1 MENKMNKP
9 TVVVCDHIHESGLEI
24 LKNSTEI
31 NYVYAADID
40 KTALLD
46 VITDA
51 DVCITRSSTDVDEKF
66 LTAAKNLKAV
76 IRAGVGYDNVDMDGC
91 SKRGVIA
98 MNVPTANTIAAT
110 ELTMT
115 HMLSCTRKM
124 PYAHAQ
130 LKDQRIWKREDWY
143 GQELY
148 GKKLG
153 IIGFGNIGHRV
164 GIRAK
169 GFEMD
174 VITYDP
180 YIQASKATDLGVEYT
195 ENFDD
200 ILSCDIITI
209 HTPKNSE
216 TLNMIGEEEI
226 AKMKDGVILI
236 NCARGGL
243 YNEEA
248 LYNNLKSKKIAM
260 AGIDV
265 FSKEPATDHPLLDLD
280 NVTVT
285 AHLGANTVESQYKI
299 ATQAANNAIKS
310 ALGIGY
316 PHALNLPIDETKIPS
331 FVKPYLEL
339 TQKMGY
345 LIAQMDKSAIESI
358 KVEAEGEIAEYLE
371 SLSTFATVGALTHS
385 ISNEKINYVN
395 AAFVAEERGIKLEIN
410 EHSNTSAFKNQVSVK
425 ITTKHGVNTT
435 SGTIFEEDVQR
446 IIKINDFV
454 VDIEPSGKMIL
465 FTNSDVP
472 GVIGNVGTTLANE
485 GINIADFRL
494 GRSKD
499 GALAVILVDENVT
512 SKTLEKLANLEAA
525 KSVAYAQ
532 I

>member
-1 MENKMNKP
+1 MSKP
-9 TVVVCDHIHESGLEI
+9 TIVVCDHIHESGLDI
-24 LKNSTEI
+24 LKNTSDI

-46 VITDA
+46 VVKDA
-51 DVCITRSSTDVDEKF
+51 DVCITRSSTDIDEIF
-66 LTAAKNLKAV
+66 LNAAVNLKAV
-76 IRAGVGYDNVDMDGC
+76 VRAGVGVDNVDMNGC

-115 HMLSCTRKM
+115 HMLSCMRKM

-130 LKDQRIWKREDWY
+130 LKDQRVWKREDWY

-164 GIRAK
+164 GLRAK
-169 GFEMD
+169 SFEMD
-174 VITYDP
+174 VVTYDP
-180 YIQASKATDLGVEYT
+180 YISSSKATDLDVKYT
-195 ENFDD
+195 TNFDD
-200 ILSCDIITI
+200 ILDCDIITI
-209 HTPKNSE
+209 HTPKNKE
-216 TLNMIGEEEI
+216 TLNMIDEEQI
-226 AKMKDGVILI
+226 SKMKDGVILI

-248 LYNNLKSKKIAM
+248 LYNNLKSGKIAM

-265 FSKEPATDHPLLDLD
+265 FNKEPATDHPLLDL
-280 NVTVT
+280 NNIIVT

-310 ALGIGY
+310 ARGIGY

-339 TQKMGY
+339 TQKMAF

-358 KVEAEGEIAEYLE
+358 KIEAEGEISDYLE
-371 SLSTFATVGALTHS
+371 SLETFAIVGALTHS
-385 ISNEKINYVN
+385 LTNEKINYVN
-395 AAFVAEERGIKLEIN
+395 ATFVANERGIKIDSSV
-410 EHSNTSAFKNQVSVK
+410 HTNTSAFKNQVTVK
-425 ITTKHGVNTT
+425 ITTKNGVNFT

-446 IIKINDFV
+446 IIKINDYLM
-454 VDIEPSGKMIL
+454 DIEPSGKMIL
-465 FTNSDVP
+465 LTNSDVP
-472 GVIGNVGTTLANE
+472 GVIGSVGNILASE

-499 GALAVILVDENVT
+499 GALSVILVDEDV
-512 SKTLEKLANLEAA
+512 SSDTLTKLENIEAA
-525 KSVAYAQ
+525 KTVSYAQ

>member
-1 MENKMNKP
+1 MKH

-24 LKNSTEI
+24 LKTTDDI
-31 NYVYAADID
+31 NYVYAANID
-40 KTALLD
+40 KTELLD
-46 VITDA
+46 VIKDA

-66 LTAAKNLKAV
+66 LNAATKLKAIV
-76 IRAGVGYDNVDMDGC
+76 RAGVGVDNVDMQGC

-115 HMLSCTRKM
+115 HMLSCMRKM

-153 IIGFGNIGHRV
+153 VIGFGNIGHRV
-164 GIRAK
+164 ALRAK
-169 GFEMD
+169 SFEMD
-174 VITYDP
+174 VLTFDP
-180 YIQASKATDLGVEYT
+180 YISSTKATDLGISYT

-200 ILSCDIITI
+200 ILACDIITI
-209 HTPKNSE
+209 HTPKNTE
-216 TLNMIGEEEI
+216 TLNMIGEEQI
-226 AKMKDGVILI
+226 AKMKDGVVLI

-243 YNEEA
+243 YNEDA
-248 LYNNLKSKKIAM
+248 LYNNLKSGKIHM

-265 FSKEPATDHPLLDLD
+265 FIKEPATNHPLLDLE

-285 AHLGANTVESQYKI
+285 AHLGANTVESQFKI
-299 ATQAANNAIKS
+299 ATQAANNAIE
-310 ALGIGY
+310 AARGIGY
-316 PHALNLPIDETKIPS
+316 PHALNLPIDETKIPAY
-331 FVKPYLEL
+331 VKPYLEL

-345 LIAQMDKSAIESI
+345 LVSQIDKHAILSI
-358 KVEAEGEIAEYLE
+358 KVEAQGDIAAYLE
-371 SLSTFATVGALTHS
+371 SLSTFATVGALTS
-385 ISNEKINYVN
+385 SLGNDKINYVN
-395 AAFVAEERGIKLEIN
+395 APYVLKERDITLETHEIPNNSGYKNKVCIKFT
-410 EHSNTSAFKNQVSVK
+410 TSS
-425 ITTKHGVNTT
+425 GVQTI
-435 SGTIFEEDVQR
+435 SGTIFNDEIQR
-446 IIKINDFV
+446 IIDINGHI
-454 VDIEPSGKMIL
+454 VDVEPSGRMIL
-465 FTNSDVP
+465 LTNSDVP
-472 GVIGNVGTTLANE
+472 GVIGQVGQILADH

-499 GALAVILVDENVT
+499 GALAVILVDENVP
-512 SKTLEKLANLEAA
+512 SEILDQLSNLSAA

>member
-1 MENKMNKP
+1 MNKP
-9 TVVVCDHIHESGLEI
+9 NIVVCDHIHESGLEI
-24 LKNSTEI
+24 LKNTSDI
-31 NYVYAADID
+31 NYIYAADID
-40 KTALLD
+40 KVALLD
-46 VITDA
+46 VIKDA
-51 DVCITRSSTDVDEKF
+51 DVCITRSSTDIDEKF
-66 LTAAKNLKAV
+66 LNAATNLKAV
-76 IRAGVGYDNVDMDGC
+76 VRAGVGVDNVDIVGC

-115 HMLSCTRKM
+115 HMLSCMRKM

-153 IIGFGNIGHRV
+153 VIGFGNIGHRV
-164 GIRAK
+164 ALRAK
-169 GFEMD
+169 SFEMD
-174 VITYDP
+174 VVAYDP
-180 YIQASKATDLGVEYT
+180 YISSSKATDLGIEYT

-216 TLNMIGEEEI
+216 TLNMIDEEQI

-243 YNEEA
+243 YNEDA
-248 LYNNLKSKKIAM
+248 LYNNLKSGKIAM

-265 FSKEPATDHPLLDLD
+265 FTKEPATNHPLLDL
-280 NVTVT
+280 NNITVT

-310 ALGIGY
+310 ARGIGY
-316 PHALNLPIDETKIPS
+316 PHALNLPIDESKIPS

-339 TQKMGY
+339 TQKMAF
-345 LIAQMDKSAIESI
+345 LIAQMDKSTIESI
-358 KVEAEGEIAEYLE
+358 KIEAEGEIADYLD
-371 SLSTFATVGALTHS
+371 SLETFAIVGALTHS
-385 ISNEKINYVN
+385 LSNEKINYVN
-395 AAFVAEERGIKLEIN
+395 ATFVANERGLKIDSSSVKN
-410 EHSNTSAFKNQVSVK
+410 KSAYKNQVSVK
-425 ITTKHGVNTT
+425 ITTSHGVNTT
-435 SGTIFEEDVQR
+435 SGTIFDEEVQR
-446 IIKINDFV
+446 IIKVNDFLM
-454 VDIEPSGKMIL
+454 DIEPSGKMIL

-472 GVIGNVGTTLANE
+472 GVIGSVGSILSDAN
-485 GINIADFRL
+485 INIADFRL
-494 GRSKD
+494 GRSKN
-499 GALAVILVDENVT
+499 GALAIIIVDEDV
-512 SKTLEKLANLEAA
+512 SIDTLNKLENLEAA
-525 KSVAYAQ
+525 KSVSYAQ

>member
-1 MENKMNKP
+1 MNKP

-24 LKNSTEI
+24 LQNTSDI

-46 VITDA
+46 VVKDA
-51 DVCITRSSTDVDEKF
+51 DVCITRSSTDIDEKF
-66 LTAAKNLKAV
+66 LNAAKNLKAV
-76 IRAGVGYDNVDMDGC
+76 VRAGVGVDNVDMDGC

-115 HMLSCTRKM
+115 HMLSCMRKM

-164 GIRAK
+164 ALRAK
-169 GFEMD
+169 AFEME
-174 VITYDP
+174 VVTYDP
-180 YIQASKATDLGVEYT
+180 YIPSSKATDLDVEYT
-195 ENFDD
+195 TNFDD
-200 ILSCDIITI
+200 ILACDIITI

-216 TLNMIGEEEI
+216 TINMIGEEEI
-226 AKMKDGVILI
+226 ARMKDGVILI

-248 LYNNLKSKKIAM
+248 LFNNLKSGKIAM

-265 FSKEPATDHPLLDLD
+265 FAKEPAADHPLLDLD

-310 ALGIGY
+310 ARGVGY
-316 PHALNLPIDETKIPS
+316 PHALNLPIDETKIPT

-339 TQKMGY
+339 TQKMAF

-371 SLSTFATVGALTHS
+371 SLSTFAVVGALTHS
-385 ISNEKINYVN
+385 LSNEKINYVN
-395 AAFVAEERGIKLEIN
+395 ATFVAEERGIKVDSS
-410 EHSNTSAFKNQVSVK
+410 EHSNTSPYKNQVSVK
-425 ITTKHGVNTT
+425 ITTTNGVNMTC
-435 SGTIFEEDVQR
+435 GTIFEEEVQR
-446 IIKINDFV
+446 IVKINDYLM
-454 VDIEPSGKMIL
+454 DIEPAGKMIL
-465 FTNSDVP
+465 LTNSDVP
-472 GVIGNVGTTLANE
+472 GVIGKVGTTLADE
-485 GINIADFRL
+485 GINISDFRL
-494 GRSKD
+494 GRSKH
-499 GALAVILVDENVT
+499 GALAVILVDENV
-512 SKTLEKLANLEAA
+512 SDETLKKLENLEAA
-525 KSVAYAQ
+525 RSVAYAQ

>member
-1 MENKMNKP
+1 MNKP
-9 TVVVCDHIHESGLEI
+9 TIVVCDHIHESGLEI
-24 LKNSTEI
+24 LKNTSDI
-31 NYVYAADID
+31 NYVFAADID

-46 VITDA
+46 VIKDA
-51 DVCITRSSTDVDEKF
+51 DVCITRSSTDIDEKF
-66 LTAAKNLKAV
+66 LNAAKNLKAV
-76 IRAGVGYDNVDMDGC
+76 VRAGVGVDNVDMDGC

-98 MNVPTANTIAAT
+98 MNVPTANTLAAT

-115 HMLSCTRKM
+115 HLLSAMRKM
-124 PYAHAQ
+124 PFAHAQ

-148 GKKLG
+148 GKKIG

-164 GIRAK
+164 GLRCK

-174 VITYDP
+174 VVTYDP
-180 YIQASKATDLGVEYT
+180 YIPASKATDLEIEYT
-195 ENFDD
+195 TNFDD
-200 ILSCDIITI
+200 ILACDIITI

-216 TLNMIGEEEI
+216 TINMIGEEEI

-248 LYNNLKSKKIAM
+248 LYNNLKSGKIAM

-265 FSKEPATDHPLLDLD
+265 FSKEPATDHPLLDLP
-280 NVTVT
+280 NVIVT

-310 ALGIGY
+310 ARGIGY

-339 TQKMGY
+339 TQKMAF

-358 KVEAEGEIAEYLE
+358 KVEAEGEIAEYLD
-371 SLSTFATVGALTHS
+371 SLLTFATVGALTHS
-385 ISNEKINYVN
+385 LSNEKINYVN
-395 AAFVAEERGIKLEIN
+395 ATFVAEERGIKLSSS
-410 EHSNTSAFKNQVSVK
+410 EHSNTSPFKNQVSIK
-425 ITTKHGVNTT
+425 ITTKNGVNMT

-446 IIKINDFV
+446 IVKINDYLM
-454 VDIEPSGKMIL
+454 DIEPSGKMIL

-499 GALAVILVDENVT
+499 GALAVILVDEDV
-512 SKTLEKLANLEAA
+512 SDSTLERLSNLEAA
-525 KSVAYAQ
+525 RSVAYAQ

>member
-1 MENKMNKP
+1 MNKP

-24 LKNSTEI
+24 LKNTSDI

-46 VITDA
+46 VIKDA

-66 LTAAKNLKAV
+66 LNAAHNLKAV
-76 IRAGVGYDNVDMDGC
+76 VRAGVGVDNVDIDGC

-98 MNVPTANTIAAT
+98 MNVPTANTLAAT

-115 HMLSCTRKM
+115 HLLSCMRKM

-148 GKKLG
+148 GKRIG
-153 IIGFGNIGHRV
+153 VIGFGNIGHRV
-164 GIRAK
+164 ALRCK

-174 VITYDP
+174 VVTYDP
-180 YIQASKATDLGVEYT
+180 YISSSKATDLGVEYT
-195 ENFDD
+195 TNFDD
-200 ILSCDIITI
+200 ILACDIITI

-216 TLNMIGEEEI
+216 TLNMIDEEQI

-248 LYNNLKSKKIAM
+248 LFNNLKSRKIHM

-265 FSKEPATDHPLLDLD
+265 FNKEPATDHPLLDLD

-285 AHLGANTVESQYKI
+285 AHLGANTVESQLKI
-299 ATQAANNAIKS
+299 ATQAAQNAIKS
-310 ALGIGY
+310 ARGIGY

-339 TQKMGY
+339 TQKMAF

-358 KVEAEGEIAEYLE
+358 KIEAEGEIADYLE
-371 SLSTFATVGALTHS
+371 SLETFAIVGGLTHS
-385 ISNEKINYVN
+385 LSNEKLNYVN
-395 AAFVAEERGIKLEIN
+395 ATFVANERGIKVDSSV
-410 EHSNTSAFKNQVSVK
+410 HTNTSAFKNQVTVK
-425 ITTKHGVNTT
+425 ITTTHGVTTT

-446 IIKINDFV
+446 IIKINDYIM
-454 VDIEPSGKMIL
+454 DIEPTGKMIL
-465 FTNSDVP
+465 LTNSDVP
-472 GVIGNVGTTLANE
+472 GVIGNVGNILAQAN
-485 GINIADFRL
+485 INISDFRL
-494 GRSKD
+494 GRSKN
-499 GALAVILVDENVT
+499 GALAVILVDEDV
-512 SKTLEKLANLEAA
+512 SSDTLDKLQKLEAA
-525 KSVAYAQ
+525 RSVSYAQ